1 MISVFMRFPNHRLFP
16 ADRRRLPQ
24 RQIWRSFVRSVQQLL
39 ARTEDQVSPN
49 QSIESGV

>member
-1 MISVFMRFPNHRLFP
+1 MISVLMRFPNHRLSP

-24 RQIWRSFVRSVQQLL
+24 RQIWRSFVRSVPQLL

-49 QSIESGV
+49 RSIVSGV